1 MDALDTPF
9 RQFTDLLSNEEL
21 ERVAIQ
27 YGVADQRE
35 RKLPLRVFFWLMVL
49 SASQPTVR
57 GGLFLLVAFFV
68 AAQSGL
74 FLMAHALTLTKMAL
88 SLKLQQTTW
97 FFFRGVYNRLL
108 DQYET
113 GLPHF
118 QRKLLAP
125 FNEVFILDATITRVY
140 TTLQKV
146 LPSVQHQAAAKI
158 NVRFSLRNLTVDT
171 AQVTAGTRHDNRF
184 SGITTQPG
192 ILYLFDLGYWSFSRL
207 KKIITATSYF
217 VCRLKASCDPL
228 IVAVAQPRWQGLI
241 GTRLSEI
248 RDRLQ
253 GDTTLD
259 VTVRLSKA
267 KTPRCDA
274 DIRLVG
280 LLYEGV
286 WRFWITNIFAP
297 AFTPQVIYDL
307 YRQRW
312 AVEMFFHVFKH
323 LLHSEHLI
331 ARNKN
336 GIMVEIY
343 SALIFYLLTQIVI
356 RLAAQKTG
364 TPVERFSFQ
373 RSFQFVRAFLLTHLS
388 QLLDRCTGGLQE
400 FFDRLVEA
408 VALLGLKDKPIRSP

>member
-1 MDALDTPF
+1 MDALDTTY
-9 RQFTDLLSNEEL
+9 RHFTDMLSDTEL
-21 ERVAIQ
+21 TQLADQ

-35 RKLPLRVFFWLMVL
+35 RKLPLRIFFWLMVL
-49 SASQPTVR
+49 SAGQPTVR

-68 AAQSGL
+68 AALSGL
-74 FLMAHALTLTKMAL
+74 FPMAHALTLTKMAL

-108 DQYET
+108 AQYET
-113 GLPHF
+113 RLPHS

-125 FNEVFILDATITRVY
+125 FQEVFILDATITRVY

-158 NVRFSLRNLTVDT
+158 NVRFSLRNLTVDK

-184 SGITTQPG
+184 SGITKQPG

-207 KKIITATSYF
+207 KKIIEAASFF

-228 IVAVAQPRWQGLI
+228 IVAVAQPRWFPLI
-241 GTRLSEI
+241 GKRLSEI
-248 RDRLQ
+248 RELLQ
-253 GDTTLD
+253 GDTVLD
-259 VTVRLSKA
+259 VTVQLSKA
-267 KTPRCDA
+267 KPPRFSDE
-274 DIRLVG
+274 IRLVG
-280 LLYEGV
+280 LLHEGI

-312 AVEMFFHVFKH
+312 SVEIFFNVFKH
-323 LLHSEHLI
+323 LLHIEHLI

-343 SALIFYLLTQIVI
+343 SALIFYLLTQTVI
-356 RLAAQKTG
+356 QLAAQKTG

-373 RSFQFVRAFLLTHLS
+373 RSFQLVRAFLLTHLS
-388 QLLDRCTGGLQE
+388 QLLDRGRGGLRE
-400 FFDRLVEA
+400 FFDRLVDA
-408 VALLGLKDKPIRSP
+408 VALLGLRDKPIRSP